1 MQHDLPV
8 CSYITQ
14 TYTYNMHMASISMCN
29 CHIGQTNTFN
39 FTTCTSAK
47 INVVSSQIKHFL
59 LTSMSSHCFQC
70 IPHSSKRGY
79 SYYLWR
85 SRNPMIPVVC
95 VFRIIY
101 IRELILEKT
110 DCSDKKQVGNLYY
123 NMWSFISY
131 NFYIRTSFL
140 SDLWL
145 IFQHVFPTFYIEKFK
160 CYIWCVYCILYIV
173 P

>member
-14 TYTYNMHMASISMCN
+14 TYTYIMHMASISMCN
-29 CHIGQTNTFN
+29 CHIGQTNTFI

-47 INVVSSQIKHFL
+47 INGVSLQIKHL
-59 LTSMSSHCFQC
+59 LLSSMSSHCFQC

-110 DCSDKKQVGNLYY
+110 DCSDKKQVGNIFTICGVSYHIT
-123 NMWSFISY
+123 FISEHL
-131 NFYIRTSFL
+131 FYLISDSFFSMYFL
-140 SDLWL
+140 HF
-145 IFQHVFPTFYIEKFK
+145 I
-160 CYIWCVYCILYIV
+160 
-173 P
+173 